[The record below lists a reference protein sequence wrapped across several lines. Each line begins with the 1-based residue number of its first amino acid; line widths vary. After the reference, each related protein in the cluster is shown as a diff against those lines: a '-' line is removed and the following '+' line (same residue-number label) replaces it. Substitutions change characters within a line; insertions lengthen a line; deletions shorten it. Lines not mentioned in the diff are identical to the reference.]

1 MLAPRISLNEVT
13 EITRNTARISAEIEL
28 RREGTVTSCKFL
40 YGTSEDMAEALQQEA
55 EGVEGNVETCL
66 TGLQAGHR
74 IIIAWKYQMVI
85 ASCEVILDI
94 FRPCR
99 TPYPFWAIWS

>member
-1 MLAPRISLNEVT
+1 MYKWIIACCLLLLACKKEEEPSVLAPRISLNEVT

-55 EGVEGNVETCL
+55 EGFTSRDIVLLLLGN
-66 TGLQAGHR
+66 
-74 IIIAWKYQMVI
+74 IK
-85 ASCEVILDI
+85 
-94 FRPCR
+94 
-99 TPYPFWAIWS
+99 WS